1 MGIIKNTNSK
11 LNIQLRAQYPVDR
24 VSKSTFCLSYA
35 VDEADTTP
43 GKGKLSLG
51 PISKPEATTVLR
63 ISHTALMGADMKKYL
78 NFTTE
83 GSIMLYFK
91 PNADNFA
98 SFKISQ
104 ATDLGS
110 ATEFTISEVLSSDA
124 YSVLN
129 PNDQVCVVLNPAPTS
144 EALTTVDGGYY

>member
-63 ISHTALMGADMKKYL
+63 IS
-78 NFTTE
+78 
-83 GSIMLYFK
+83 
-91 PNADNFA
+91 
-98 SFKISQ
+98 Q